1 MRVLLI
7 AIIFLGL
14 YFTMTE
20 GSKSE
25 DNQPVLRR
33 KLRNALPAVNKKKK
47 KHAAKSGRGNA
58 KPRSKKKNGSQ
69 KRKNDKNDKKER
81 RIKRRRKNQKK
92 RKTEKQGKSKNQKK
106 RKTEKQRK
114 SKDQKKRKNKNNK
127 KRKTMKNN
135 KKRRNNLKRREKK
148 RKNTKKSMRQSNSS
162 DCTEQNL
169 VKETNWKKQYK
180 SLKIIYDQ
188 MSNKIS
194 KIEVFSNYSALLGE
208 ITNNGTSCG
217 QATIDAYT
225 FLSNCPST
233 VTEACDVGNFTEA
246 YEQAT
251 KCQGEVTCSNFP
263 PECKLTDKYG
273 ELRTQRKE
281 KCMNKT
287 FSGSFLSCMNYVK
300 SNMNT
305 DILTCVRDIQ
315 NSTGSAAE
323 TPAAPDTI
331 ETKTIFTEGDEVV
344 EQTESYNPDTNEVTL
359 SVPAHGSNVALT
371 AIIGEETMV
380 TSYDNY
386 CVVGEPPANH
396 TNSVSESSNS
406 TDEADELDST
416 TIVKVYYLNVVEGE
430 MTEAER
436 DALPESFKAACQG
449 KPIQKTKKVVVDEA
463 TYNQDNFDSVEGV
476 RAVARQSGCSNQK
489 VYL

>member
-1 MRVLLI
+1 MNC
-7 AIIFLGL
+7 
-14 YFTMTE
+14 T
-20 GSKSE
+20 
-25 DNQPVLRR
+25 
-33 KLRNALPAVNKKKK
+33 
-47 KHAAKSGRGNA
+47 
-58 KPRSKKKNGSQ
+58 
-69 KRKNDKNDKKER
+69 
-81 RIKRRRKNQKK
+81 
-92 RKTEKQGKSKNQKK
+92 
-106 RKTEKQRK
+106 
-114 SKDQKKRKNKNNK
+114 DQNI
-127 KRKTMKNN
+127 
-135 KKRRNNLKRREKK
+135 
-148 RKNTKKSMRQSNSS
+148 
-162 DCTEQNL
+162 
-169 VKETNWKKQYK
+169 VKETNWKKQYRY
-180 SLKIIYDQ
+180 LKIIYEQ
-188 MSNKIS
+188 LSNKIN

-208 ITNNGTSCG
+208 MTNNGSSCG
-217 QATIDAYT
+217 QATIDAYN
-225 FLSNCPST
+225 FLSNCPSS
-233 VTEACDVGNFTEA
+233 VTEACDVSNFTEA

-263 PECKLTDKYG
+263 AECKLTSKYA
-273 ELRTQRKE
+273 ELREQRKE
-281 KCMNKT
+281 KCLNKGL
-287 FSGSFLSCMNYVK
+287 SGSFISCMNYVK

-305 DILTCVRDIQ
+305 DILSCVKDIQ
-315 NSTGSAAE
+315 NSTSTSTE
-323 TPAAPDTI
+323 IPTAPDTI

-371 AIIGEETMV
+371 AIIGEESMV

-436 DALPESFKAACQG
+436 EALPESFKTACQG

-463 TYNQDNFDSVEGV
+463 TFNQDNFDSVEGV

-489 VYL
+489 VY

>member
-1 MRVLLI
+1 MRVFLVV
-7 AIIFLGL
+7 IIFLGL
-14 YFTMTE
+14 YFTTTE
-20 GSKSE
+20 GSKS
-25 DNQPVLRR
+25 DDDDDQPLLRR
-33 KLRNALPAVNKKKK
+33 VARVASSAVKKKK
-47 KHAAKSGRGNA
+47 KQAAKSGRRNG
-58 KPRSKKKNGSQ
+58 KPRSKKKKGSQ
-69 KRKNDKNDKKER
+69 KGKKEKRDKKDK
-81 RIKRRRKNQKK
+81 RIKRRRNNQKK
-92 RKTEKQGKSKNQKK
+92 RKTEKQGKAKNQKK
-106 RKTEKQRK
+106 RNK
-114 SKDQKKRKNKNNK
+114 KNKK
-127 KRKTMKNN
+127 KRKTKNN
-135 KKRRNNLKRREKK
+135 KKKRRNNLKRREKK
-148 RKNTKKSMRQSNSS
+148 RKNTQKSIRQSNSS
-162 DCTEQNL
+162 DCTEQNII
-169 VKETNWKKQYK
+169 KETNWKKQYK

-188 MSNKIS
+188 LSNKIN

-225 FLSNCPST
+225 FLSKCPSS
-233 VTEACDVGNFTEA
+233 VTESCDVSNFTEA

-251 KCQGEVTCSNFP
+251 KCQGEVTCSNVP
-263 PECKLTDKYG
+263 TECKLTDKYG

-287 FSGSFLSCMNYVK
+287 LSGSFLSCMNYVK

-315 NSTGSAAE
+315 NSTGSATE
-323 TPAAPDTI
+323 TPAATDTI

-371 AIIGEETMV
+371 AIIGEESMV

-416 TIVKVYYLNVVEGE
+416 TIVKV
-430 MTEAER
+430 R
-436 DALPESFKAACQG
+436 DSNGMSELPQIKL
-449 KPIQKTKKVVVDEA
+449 I
-463 TYNQDNFDSVEGV
+463 
-476 RAVARQSGCSNQK
+476 
-489 VYL
+489 L